1 MIERKDTRT
10 LLRKEESHLKKK
22 ELIGKLLKIIDY
34 LWETETTYQE
44 MRSERQL
51 EELKRRLFN
60 STFQFSSMYRSWI
73 PKPNKPKQEP
83 FPAVDAPHQAPPV
96 GGKVALRRSKRVESS
111 LVESPKGKNGP
122 HQYGRTVLRL
132 PPIVGHRL
140 GQKHTKVCARVAR
153 IGSDFAWTW

>member
-73 PKPNKPKQEP
+73 PKPNKPGQLRPITQPNK
-83 FPAVDAPHQAPPV
+83 ADILVMDALAQ
-96 GGKVALRRSKRVESS
+96 L
-111 LVESPKGKNGP
+111 
-122 HQYGRTVLRL
+122 
-132 PPIVGHRL
+132 
-140 GQKHTKVCARVAR
+140 
-153 IGSDFAWTW
+153 